1 MQLSEIA
8 DNSAAVSISNAYY
21 TDARIAG
28 DAAAEL
34 GFQIGIDT
42 ADTVNDFGPDS
53 ERKLRRRAK

>member
-28 DAAAEL
+28 DAAAKL

-42 ADTVNDFGPDS
+42 Y
-53 ERKLRRRAK
+53 R